1 MRLSEVMLLE
11 RAKSAH
17 RHLELDSKP
26 HSDGYIVTHPP
37 FSPGTLSLSLPPI
50 SARASHN
57 KNLAEDS
64 GPCEAVLCSPVYIRK
79 MYINNCILV
88 CVCVCVCVCV
98 FSPAYIHNICTNYDH
113 IMIHDYEHIMN
124 YGHILRTH
132 TWEHTCGIW

>member
-11 RAKSAH
+11 RAKSAP

-26 HSDGYIVTHPP
+26 HSDGYIVTDPP

-57 KNLAEDS
+57 KNLAKDS

-88 CVCVCVCVCV
+88 CVCVCVLSCL
-98 FSPAYIHNICTNYDH
+98 SS
-113 IMIHDYEHIMN
+113 
-124 YGHILRTH
+124 
-132 TWEHTCGIW
+132 

>member
-11 RAKSAH
+11 RAKSAP

-26 HSDGYIVTHPP
+26 HSDGYIVTDPP

-57 KNLAEDS
+57 KNLAKDS

-88 CVCVCVCVCV
+88 CVCVCV
-98 FSPAYIHNICTNYDH
+98 FSPAYLHNICTNYDH
-113 IMIHDYEHIMN
+113 IMIHD
-124 YGHILRTH
+124 
-132 TWEHTCGIW
+132 